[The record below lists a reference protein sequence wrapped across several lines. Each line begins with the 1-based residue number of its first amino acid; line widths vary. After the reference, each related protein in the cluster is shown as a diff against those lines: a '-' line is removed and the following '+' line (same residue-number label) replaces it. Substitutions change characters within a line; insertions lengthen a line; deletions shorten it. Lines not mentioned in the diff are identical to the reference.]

1 MRQYKVIDDRN
12 RYRNDPDCEIKHDNE
27 KMFVV
32 NQQTTDNQ
40 GNNATR
46 ILMLNPS
53 KFQEERI
60 VNEQEAILLMLKG
73 IQVNKIEEQ
82 DEKK

>member
-1 MRQYKVIDDRN
+1 MKQYKVIDDRN
-12 RYRNDPDCEIKHDNE
+12 RYRNDPSCEIKHDNE

-32 NQQTTDNQ
+32 NQQRTDNQ
-40 GNNATR
+40 GNNTTR
-46 ILMLNPS
+46 ILILNPR

-60 VNEQEAILLMLKG
+60 VDEQEAILLMLKG
-73 IQVNKIEEQ
+73 IQVNKIEGQ